1 MGTCPGTYTDPVSGL
16 VCLFVAKWET
26 DEQAHKSA
34 HGVGVGA
41 GAGAHYRTSIS

>member
-26 DEQAHKSA
+26 DEECTCEYLCPDGSMLYVDCQ
-34 HGVGVGA
+34 
-41 GAGAHYRTSIS
+41 